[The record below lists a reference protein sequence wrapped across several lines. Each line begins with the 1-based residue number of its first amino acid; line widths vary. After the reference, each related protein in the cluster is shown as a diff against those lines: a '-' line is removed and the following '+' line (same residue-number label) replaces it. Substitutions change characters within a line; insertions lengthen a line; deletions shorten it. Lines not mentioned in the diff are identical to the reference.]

1 MPIPRMNLLK
11 SIPRM
16 GWLLALV
23 VLGLL
28 GLTLF
33 DWDEWGAGRRQEE
46 KVALAQVPAPVQ
58 VAIEQE
64 ARGGTL
70 KDIEKTTIDGKTA
83 YIASVVVN
91 GKEQRARVAE
101 DGKLLGHGTAE
112 KDDDD

>member
-11 SIPRM
+11 PISRK

-46 KVALAQVPAPVQ
+46 KVALAQVPAPVK
-58 VAIEQE
+58 VTIEQE
-64 ARGGTL
+64 AKGGTL
-70 KDIEKTTIDGKTA
+70 KDIEKTTIAGKTA
-83 YIASVVVN
+83 YTASLSSTARN
-91 GKEQRARVAE
+91 SGRASP
-101 DGKLLGHGTAE
+101 KTAS
-112 KDDDD
+112 